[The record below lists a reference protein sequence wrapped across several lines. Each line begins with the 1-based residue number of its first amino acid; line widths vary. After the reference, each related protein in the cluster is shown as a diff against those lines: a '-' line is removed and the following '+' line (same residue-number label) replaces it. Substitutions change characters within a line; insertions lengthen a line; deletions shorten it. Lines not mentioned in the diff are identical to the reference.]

1 MIRLELSAAAAAD
14 LADILDYGIA
24 TFGEAAAEAYLRS
37 FENAFTLLRDH
48 PRAGAVHTEVRPPIR
63 SMAHRRH
70 RLFYDLVDDDVIVQ
84 RILHMTMD
92 VVRHL

>member
-48 PRAGAVHTEVRPPIR
+48 PRAGAVHTEAPADPLPLRDCRCERQHDDRRVERYRPE
-63 SMAHRRH
+63 
-70 RLFYDLVDDDVIVQ
+70 
-84 RILHMTMD
+84 
-92 VVRHL
+92 